1 MIYNIIDTYVSC
13 CDIQNILYA
22 NKYIILYN
30 IILYIILYRIILM
43 NMNMS
48 GMVMVMIIHR
58 NPVCRMRDGP
68 WALMLLPSQ

>member
-30 IILYIILYRIILM
+30 IILYYIISYYT
-43 NMNMS
+43 NEYEYEWY
-48 GMVMVMIIHR
+48 GDGDD
-58 NPVCRMRDGP
+58 NP
-68 WALMLLPSQ
+68 